1 MTWIS
6 RLSSTIPILL
16 LTIVSLACI
25 LPLILVISISFS
37 DIDSIYKHGYTLF
50 PKEFSWEAYTYILSD
65 TKVIMNAYGV
75 SIFITIVGTLFSLAV
90 LCLIAYPLSRREFK
104 FQRPV
109 MFYVFFTM
117 LFNGGLVPWYIVIS
131 NYYHLKDTL
140 WVLILPYAV
149 IPWFLILL
157 RTFFAAIPTEIIEAA
172 RVEGCSEFRLL
183 LQIILPISK
192 PALATVGLLAVLR
205 YWNDWWLSL
214 LFIDNRNL
222 YPLQLLM
229 HKIMSNI
236 QELARSAG
244 QLGILEV
251 VNFPSESARM
261 AMAII
266 AAGPML
272 FIFLFFQKYFIK
284 GLTVGALKG

>member
-6 RLSSTIPILL
+6 RLSSAIPILL

-65 TKVIMNAYGV
+65 TRVIMNAYGV

>member
-6 RLSSTIPILL
+6 RISSAIPILL
-16 LTIVSLACI
+16 LTIVSVACI

-50 PKEFSWEAYTYILSD
+50 PKEFSWEAYSYILSD
-65 TKVIMNAYGV
+65 TMVIMKAYAV
-75 SIFITIVGTLFSLAV
+75 SIFITIFGTLFSLAV

-157 RTFFAAIPTEIIEAA
+157 RTF
-172 RVEGCSEFRLL
+172 
-183 LQIILPISK
+183 
-192 PALATVGLLAVLR
+192 
-205 YWNDWWLSL
+205 
-214 LFIDNRNL
+214 
-222 YPLQLLM
+222 LQLFQLKLLKQ
-229 HKIMSNI
+229 HEWKAVANI
-236 QELARSAG
+236 AYYFRSYC
-244 QLGILEV
+244 QYL
-251 VNFPSESARM
+251 NRHWPQSD
-261 AMAII
+261 
-266 AAGPML
+266 
-272 FIFLFFQKYFIK
+272 Y
-284 GLTVGALKG
+284 